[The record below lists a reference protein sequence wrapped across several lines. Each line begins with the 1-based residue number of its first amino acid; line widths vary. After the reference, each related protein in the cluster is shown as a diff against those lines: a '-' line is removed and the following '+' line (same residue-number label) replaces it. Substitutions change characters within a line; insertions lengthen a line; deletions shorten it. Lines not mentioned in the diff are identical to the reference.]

1 MLGETLLQSFLNI
14 ISTQRCLPLVR
25 AVRMSRPPVLKR
37 HEAAMNA
44 NPAMN
49 GLTTPQAAEQSKVL
63 PTLKREREV
72 SEPKNVE
79 EQLKQVAKKLKTWLD
94 RPKISKD
101 DQDDEQL
108 SDPIVSDPIDLAVM
122 TLAMAR

>member
-1 MLGETLLQSFLNI
+1 
-14 ISTQRCLPLVR
+14 
-25 AVRMSRPPVLKR
+25 
-37 HEAAMNA
+37 MNA
-44 NPAMN
+44 NNAGN
-49 GLTTPQAAEQSKVL
+49 GFITPQAAEQSKVL